1 MEEASSSSPDRGRG
15 WYYSQAFGSASFAQ
29 HSRGADH
36 PRSER
41 ASGGATSFPL
51 AEHGILCSH
60 TCCCCLQLCMCVRL
74 LQKALL
80 WVVKRVQKGGALL
93 ESQDMD
99 GGVGSRTSSVWRR
112 LQFPPKSALAGR
124 ELKSIKSAFTKE
136 RSTAPLCQDSG
147 AASRLDSVL
156 RAIFMFQLKKRR
168 RSWEIGAVA

>member
-1 MEEASSSSPDRGRG
+1 MEWKDGGGQQQQPRQRQRMVCVWVGGRREARQLARLL
-15 WYYSQAFGSASFAQ
+15 AQ
-29 HSRGADH
+29 PVSHNTAGGADH

-112 LQFPPKSALAGR
+112 LQFPPKSALAQKHQVGLHER
-124 ELKSIKSAFTKE
+124 KE
-136 RSTAPLCQDSG
+136 HG
-147 AASRLDSVL
+147 ATLPRQWCS
-156 RAIFMFQLKKRR
+156 
-168 RSWEIGAVA
+168 

>member
-1 MEEASSSSPDRGRG
+1 MEGWRRPAAAAQTEAEDGVRVGGGEKRSASV
-15 WYYSQAFGSASFAQ
+15 SQAFGSASFAQ

-112 LQFPPKSALAGR
+112 LQFPPKSALAQKHQVGLHER
-124 ELKSIKSAFTKE
+124 KE
-136 RSTAPLCQDSG
+136 HG
-147 AASRLDSVL
+147 ATLPRQWCS
-156 RAIFMFQLKKRR
+156 
-168 RSWEIGAVA
+168 